1 MVHLL
6 LGFKFIKAT
15 KSLGPKFHR
24 DCIHKFEIRMQKKK
38 IDLIKMSNLKMLQNY
53 VVESIVRSFF
63 LKWNSYGIAAQNKNQ
78 LSSGFLLQMPTA
90 LASVL
95 PGDSEFKCFRLKS
108 FVDHFKSRVRN

>member
-1 MVHLL
+1 
-6 LGFKFIKAT
+6 
-15 KSLGPKFHR
+15 
-24 DCIHKFEIRMQKKK
+24 
-38 IDLIKMSNLKMLQNY
+38 MSNLKMLQNY

-108 FVDHFKSRVRN
+108 FIDHFKSRVRN